1 MNHQFFFLSSLAAV
15 LLSLSGCS
23 APPLP
28 PSADN
33 DELLLS
39 GSVRT
44 LAVTEFNAIR
54 ENGQMIPL
62 DTLTVRTVFLSPD
75 GRIEKVIHENGE
87 EHYFYS
93 SGCRTIKR
101 YNLDGEPDHD
111 EIARYDTQG
120 NMISWGMYGA
130 DGTVMSREVYTYCG
144 GRCVEK
150 RIQDGDVS
158 PVIVCRDYRYDE
170 AGNSFSTVLT
180 NRTAPSLMPG
190 DAAMTPTEEKR
201 KSNGWTNTTPSSP
214 SPALPIMTTDS
225 SPPSRQTSI
234 PILLLTFMTSMATT
248 PRNAP
253 SLPATMS
260 DSFIP
265 SRNVRSSIINTASI

>member
-28 PSADN
+28 PSADK
-33 DELLLS
+33 DGLLLS

-62 DTLTVRTVFLSPD
+62 DTLTVRTIFFSPD

-111 EIARYDTQG
+111 EIARYDTQD

-150 RIQDGDVS
+150 RIQDGDAS
-158 PVIVCRDYRYDE
+158 SVIVCRDYRYDE
-170 AGNSFSTVLT
+170 AGKQLFYRAYEPDGSIAYAWRCTYDSTG
-180 NRTAPSLMPG
+180 RK
-190 DAAMTPTEEKR
+190 EEEQWLDEHDSVISVTR
-201 KSNGWTNTTPSSP
+201 FTYNDHGLIASEQADLYTNTFTYLYDEYGNYTEKC
-214 SPALPIMTTDS
+214 A
-225 SPPSRQTSI
+225 
-234 PILLLTFMTSMATT
+234 
-248 PRNAP
+248 
-253 SLPATMS
+253 
-260 DSFIP
+260 IP
-265 SRNVRSSIINTASI
+265 SGNDERLVYTIEERTIVYY